1 MYMSWVKNK
10 NFPWMNFT
18 LTSRGLLLN
27 AYENAVNKRNVRGTM
42 P

>member
-1 MYMSWVKNK
+1 MYISWVKNK
-10 NFPWMNFT
+10 NFPWMNFA
-18 LTSRGLLLN
+18 LPSRGLLLN